1 MVGWGEGTV
10 TGRGFRHAGPRM
22 GVNAVN
28 RMSRNGAALA
38 TTVAA
43 MLTGG
48 NLSRIGSFSRVSGTP
63 RRGRHN
69 VAVGASRIRCRATGH
84 RCTRMSYPNRTS
96 CIGGVIANTTRVSNT
111 VVMITTASN
120 PVPRAHRRVLL
131 THRMGIP
138 HLIMFLGG
146 YSVISSRRVLRL
158 MRVRVHRL
166 LSTCSFRRSAP
177 VVHNS
182 TLNTLGNITR

>member
-1 MVGWGEGTV
+1 MADGTV

-43 MLTGG
+43 ILTGG
-48 NLSRIGSFSRVSGTP
+48 NLSRLHSFSSVSGTP
-63 RRGRHN
+63 RRGREN

-96 CIGGVIANTTRVSNT
+96 CMGGVMANTTRVSNT
-111 VVMITTASN
+111 VVIYTTASN

-131 THRMGIP
+131 THRMGMP
-138 HLIMFLGG
+138 HLIIFLGG
-146 YSVISSRRVLRL
+146 YSVMSSRRVLRL
-158 MRVRVHRL
+158 IRVRVERL
-166 LSTCSFRRSAP
+166 LSFCSFSNSGAP

-182 TLNTLGNITR
+182 TLNTLGNIRG